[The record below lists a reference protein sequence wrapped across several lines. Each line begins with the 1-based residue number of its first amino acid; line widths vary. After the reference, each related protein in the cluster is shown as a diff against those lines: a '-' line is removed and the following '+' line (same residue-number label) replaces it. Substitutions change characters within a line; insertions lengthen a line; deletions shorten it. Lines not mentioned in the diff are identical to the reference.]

1 MTDLTSTTRVPLAP
15 PLAPPVAPSRRRRE
29 LTFAAAFLLSGLAIG
44 LAMGPAA
51 GALAFLSGDKVP
63 WTASRVM
70 AFLAYLAF
78 GGSVAY
84 GLAMAS
90 GLIDALAGRPVSFT
104 LHRDLSIAGLILT
117 AAHVFL
123 LLGDKW
129 IGFSLQTLLIPGM
142 SPYEPIPVAIGQIAA
157 IAAILV
163 TLTFYLRGL
172 LGPKL
177 WRSLH
182 TLSIVVFALATVHGL
197 LAGSDSKLDA
207 VWWLYVGVTLLI
219 VFLLVYRVANRGAVK
234 LRPARAGV

>member
-1 MTDLTSTTRVPLAP
+1 MTDVARTRAPLAP
-15 PLAPPVAPSRRRRE
+15 AMAPPGRRRRE
-29 LTFAAAFLLSGLAIG
+29 LTFAAGFLIAGIAIG
-44 LAMGPAA
+44 VATGPAA
-51 GALAFLSGDKVP
+51 GALGYLSGEKVP

-70 AFLAYLAF
+70 AFLAYIAF

-90 GLIDALAGRPVSFT
+90 GLIDALAGRPVSFA
-104 LHRDLSIAGLILT
+104 LHRDLSIAGLLLT

-157 IAAILV
+157 YAAILV

-172 LGPKL
+172 LGPRL

-182 TLSIVVFALATVHGL
+182 MLSIVVFALATAHGL
-197 LAGSDSKLDA
+197 LAGSDSKLDTI
-207 VWWLYVGVTLLI
+207 WWLYVGVTLLI
-219 VFLLVYRVANRGAVK
+219 VFLLVYRMANRGAVK
-234 LRPARAGV
+234 LRPARIGV

>member
-1 MTDLTSTTRVPLAP
+1 MTDVARPARVQLAP
-15 PLAPPVAPSRRRRE
+15 PAAVPGRRRRE
-29 LTFAAAFLLSGLAIG
+29 LTFAAAFLLAGIGIG
-44 LAMGPAA
+44 LATGPAA
-51 GALAFLSGDKVP
+51 SALAYLDGEKIP

-78 GGSVAY
+78 AGSVAY

-104 LHRDLSIAGLILT
+104 LHRDLSIAGLIFT

-129 IGFSLQTLLIPGM
+129 IGFSLQTLLIPGL
-142 SPYEPIPVAIGQIAA
+142 SPYEPIPVAIGQVAA

-163 TLTFYLRGL
+163 TLTFYMRGL
-172 LGPKL
+172 LGPRL

-197 LAGSDSKLDA
+197 LAGSDSKLDT
-207 VWWLYVGVTLLI
+207 VWWLYLSVTLVI
-219 VFLLVYRVANRGAVK
+219 VFLLAYRTANRGAVK